1 MQKYLIVAIIILS
14 FMLNFSSNTYTVVAW
29 WILILITAFLVI
41 TTLIRENIN
50 YIKNRPYYFSF
61 VITEN
66 KIEYWFLSQNF
77 NRISNEIIKVSKKIH
92 FDQTTSLYRNDIK
105 YFENVLNILNN
116 VKSIYNNDISHE
128 IINSYIQEYEKGGW
142 FNSNVG
148 WFGTKW
154 DVSYSDC
161 QFEFNDDHIIMM
173 PQTVMPHTH

>member
-1 MQKYLIVAIIILS
+1 MLYFS
-14 FMLNFSSNTYTVVAW
+14 FNTYTVVAW
-29 WILILITAFLVI
+29 GILILIIAFLVI

-116 VKSIYNNDISHE
+116 IKSIYNNDISHE
-128 IINSYIQEYEKGGW
+128 IINSYIQEYEKGGLNKEHVKLLLKYYIHLSEDQIKQLNNLINPKNEY
-142 FNSNVG
+142 FTNK
-148 WFGTKW
+148 T
-154 DVSYSDC
+154 
-161 QFEFNDDHIIMM
+161 
-173 PQTVMPHTH
+173 